1 MRNPLGRIWRSAP
14 LVSCELL
21 LIASLS
27 YAQQDSEP
35 GRSIGNV
42 WTRGDLI
49 VAELHDGVL
58 RQPNLFNLTGRT
70 LRFAPEG
77 SRYRVEIVPFDW
89 DSDYGPEL
97 AGAEVSLQKFVFPFS
112 GNLWKSF
119 LVGTT
124 GSVRFG
130 ASEKDLSPDPYG
142 HRDGGIILFASRR
155 GAGC

>member
-1 MRNPLGRIWRSAP
+1 MRNPVGRIWRSAP

-58 RQPNLFNLTGRT
+58 RQPRLGSRMLGYPSLTG
-70 LRFAPEG
+70 
-77 SRYRVEIVPFDW
+77 VPHNPDTN
-89 DSDYGPEL
+89 P
-97 AGAEVSLQKFVFPFS
+97 AS
-112 GNLWKSF
+112 G
-119 LVGTT
+119 
-124 GSVRFG
+124 
-130 ASEKDLSPDPYG
+130 
-142 HRDGGIILFASRR
+142 
-155 GAGC
+155 